1 MTITKTIVDFLEY
14 MEIERGRAIASVK
27 NYDHYLQ
34 VFAGFAKVQG
44 IDDPTKINQDLV
56 RQFRLDLNRKSLI
69 GKNTQNYYLIAI
81 RSYLKYLARNS
92 IQTLD
97 ANQIELA
104 KSSER
109 QITFLTEEELENLLN
124 QPDSSTI
131 QGVRDKAIL
140 NLLFSTGLRV
150 SEASNLKKD
159 QINLEKKEFSIKG
172 KGGKIRVVFM
182 DAPSKDAIKKYL
194 TVRTDDSEYLF
205 LSYGHT
211 NKQTAHSIQT
221 TDNRPQTTDRNR
233 SPKSVVRSLPIT
245 PRSIQRM
252 IHKYA
257 LQAGIT
263 KEVTPHTMRHSFATD
278 LLMNGAD
285 LRAVQSLLGHSSVTT
300 TQIYTH
306 VTDQHLQDVHEAF
319 HGRKRPESEAKT
331 DELEKASE

>member
-27 NYDHYLQ
+27 NYDHYLR
-34 VFAGFAKVQG
+34 VFAGFAKEKGVE
-44 IDDPTKINQDLV
+44 DPTKIDQNLV
-56 RQFRLDLNRKSLI
+56 RQFRLDLNRKSLV
-69 GKNTQNYYLIAI
+69 GKNTQNYYLIAL
-81 RSYLKYLARNS
+81 RSYLKYLSRS
-92 IQTLD
+92 GIKTLD

-109 QITFLTEEELENLLN
+109 QITFLTDKELENLLS

-131 QGVRDKAIL
+131 QGIRDKALL

-182 DAPSKDAIKKYL
+182 DDQSKDAIKKYL
-194 TVRTDDSEYLF
+194 AARTDDSEYLF

-211 NKQTAHSIQT
+211 NKQASSGKLLAFSQ
-221 TDNRPQTTDRNR
+221 PM
-233 SPKSVVRSLPIT
+233 T

-263 KEVTPHTMRHSFATD
+263 KDVTPHTMRHSFATD

-319 HGRKRPESEAKT
+319 HGRKRPEAEEKT
-331 DELEKASE
+331 DELKKASE

>member
-14 MEIERGRAIASVK
+14 MEIERGRAVASVK

-34 VFAGFAKVQG
+34 IFASFAKEKG
-44 IDDPTKINQDLV
+44 IDDPTQITQDLV
-56 RQFRLDLNRKSLI
+56 RQFRLDLNRKSLV
-69 GKNTQNYYLIAI
+69 GKNTQNYYLIAL
-81 RSYLKYLARNS
+81 RSYLKYLARKG

-104 KSSER
+104 KTSER
-109 QITFLTEEELENLLN
+109 QITFLTDEELENLLS
-124 QPDSSTI
+124 QPDTSTI
-131 QGVRDKAIL
+131 QGIRDKAIL

-182 DAPSKDAIKKYL
+182 DNPSKDAIKKYL
-194 TVRTDDSEYLF
+194 DVRKDESEYLF

-211 NKQTAHSIQT
+211 DSQMKIVNCKLKIS
-221 TDNRPQTTDRNR
+221 
-233 SPKSVVRSLPIT
+233 PIT

-263 KEVTPHTMRHSFATD
+263 KDVTPHTMRHSFATD

-319 HGRKRPESEAKT
+319 HGRKRPESEEKP
-331 DELEKASE
+331 EQMEKASE

>member
-34 VFAGFAKVQG
+34 VFAGFAKQQG
-44 IDDPTKINQDLV
+44 IEDPEKINQNLV
-56 RQFRLDLNRKSLI
+56 RQFRLDLNRKSLV
-69 GKNTQNYYLIAI
+69 GKNTQNYYLIAL
-81 RSYLKYLARNS
+81 RSYLKYLSRS
-92 IQTLD
+92 GIKTLD

-150 SEASNLKKD
+150 SEASSLKKD

-182 DAPSKDAIKKYL
+182 DVPSKDAIKKYL
-194 TVRTDDSEYLF
+194 DVRTDDSEYLF

-211 NKQTAHSIQT
+211 NKQAVS
-221 TDNRPQTTDRNR
+221 RKL
-233 SPKSVVRSLPIT
+233 SAVSCPIT

-263 KEVTPHTMRHSFATD
+263 KDVTPHTMRHSFATD

-306 VTDQHLQDVHEAF
+306 ITDQHLQDVHEAF
-319 HGRKRPESEAKT
+319 HGRKRPESEEKT
-331 DELEKASE
+331 DEQKKASE

>member
-27 NYDHYLQ
+27 NYDHYLR

-44 IDDPTKINQDLV
+44 VDDPTKINQDLI
-56 RQFRLDLNRKSLI
+56 RQFRLDLNRKSLV

-81 RSYLKYLARNS
+81 RSYLKYLSRRG
-92 IQTLD
+92 IKTLD

-109 QITFLTEEELENLLN
+109 QITFLTEEELEHLLN

-131 QGVRDKAIL
+131 QGIRDKAIL

-182 DAPSKDAIKKYL
+182 DNPSKDAIKKYL
-194 TVRTDDSEYLF
+194 DVRKDESEYLF

-211 NKQTAHSIQT
+211 NSQMKIVNCIQ
-221 TDNRPQTTDRNR
+221 
-233 SPKSVVRSLPIT
+233 SGKLKISPIT

-263 KEVTPHTMRHSFATD
+263 KDVTPHTMRHSFATD

-319 HGRKRPESEAKT
+319 HGRRRQDSE
-331 DELEKASE
+331 EKIGN

>member
-27 NYDHYLQ
+27 NYDHYLR
-34 VFAGFAKVQG
+34 VFAGFAKEKG

-56 RQFRLDLNRKSLI
+56 RQFRLDLNRKTLV
-69 GKNTQNYYLIAI
+69 GKNTQNYYLIAL
-81 RSYLKYLARNS
+81 RSYLKYLARKG

-109 QITFLTEEELENLLN
+109 QITFLTDEELENLLS
-124 QPDSSTI
+124 QPDKNTI

-182 DAPSKDAIKKYL
+182 DDPSKEAIKKYL
-194 TVRTDDSEYLF
+194 AARTDDSEYLF

-211 NKQTAHSIQT
+211 NKQTAHRLQT
-221 TDNRPQTTDRNR
+221 AD
-233 SPKSVVRSLPIT
+233 VRSLPIT

-257 LQAGIT
+257 LSAGIT
-263 KEVTPHTMRHSFATD
+263 KDVTPHTMRHSFATD

-319 HGRKRPESEAKT
+319 HGRKRQESEGKN